1 MKRFLSFTLGCSV
14 LCALFLSSLGEQNIG
29 QPKVKQNCML
39 ALISYILSQFKGILR
54 ALTIY
59 VNIV

>member
-14 LCALFLSSLGEQNIG
+14 LCALFLSSSGDQNIG

-39 ALISYILSQFKGILR
+39 ALISYIFSQIQGILPY
-54 ALTIY
+54 LSIY